1 MSWGVIIG
9 GVLVL
14 AALAAFVYFGFQ
26 NLAQAKALGNVVH
39 PSRLGMFSGRAVTL
53 VGRPHSLYRGSDP
66 FRERYLWFKKEYQE
80 KRVDYSSDNNRERW
94 VTAKTETVDYGLEL
108 ELSDGTMISVTNAP
122 SEVYGTERDT
132 QGGGW
137 GSDYRVITTSLP
149 RVPMLTVCGE
159 LRMTGGG
166 SSRVVSGDKIGLIF
180 TPEDPATRAKWES
193 IKGMACLT
201 LGPALVLGVAW
212 YLVNKVGAI

>member
-1 MSWGVIIG
+1 MSGGAIVG
-9 GVLVL
+9 GVAVVVILGIL
-14 AALAAFVYFGFQ
+14 VYFGFQ

-53 VGRPHSLYRGSDP
+53 VGRPQSLYRGSDP

-94 VTAKTETVDYGLEL
+94 VTVKTETADYGLEL
-108 ELSDGTMISVTNAP
+108 ELSDGTMISVTNDP
-122 SEVYGTERDT
+122 SEVYGTESNT

-137 GSDYRVITTSLP
+137 GSDYRVVTTSLP

-159 LRMTGGG
+159 LRMTGSGN
-166 SSRVVSGDKIGLIF
+166 SRIVSGDKVGLIF
-180 TPEDPATRAKWES
+180 TPEDPATRAKWEY

-212 YLVNKVGAI
+212 YLTSKFGAF